1 MMLESILQA
10 VDGYQRTQLDQRGHR
25 PAAVLVP
32 LYAKAGEV
40 FLVLQV
46 RTYNV
51 DQHKGQ
57 ISFPGGM
64 RDPQDRD
71 AVDTALRE
79 SCEEIGLRPQ
89 DVQVVG
95 LLDDSLTITGFRIT
109 PVVGRIPADYAF
121 RTNPDE
127 VHKLLQV
134 PWSLF
139 VSESNLLHGR
149 LRHDDV
155 TFEVDYYPYEGY
167 QIWGATARI
176 IRHLVDLT
184 KNV

>member
-1 MMLESILQA
+1 MMLDSILQA
-10 VDGYQRTQLDQRGHR
+10 VEGYQRTKLDRQGLR

-46 RTYNV
+46 RTYKV
-51 DQHKGQ
+51 DHHKGQ

-64 RDPQDRD
+64 RDPEDRD
-71 AVDTALRE
+71 SVDTALRE
-79 SCEEIGLRPQ
+79 SYEEIGLRHY
-89 DVQVVG
+89 VVEVVG

-109 PVVGRIPADYAF
+109 PVVGRIPADYEF
-121 RTNPDE
+121 QTNPDE
-127 VHKLLQV
+127 VHKLLEV

-139 VSESNLLHGR
+139 FSESNLEHGR

-155 TFEVDYYPYEGY
+155 MFEVDYYPYQGY

-184 KNV
+184 KNA